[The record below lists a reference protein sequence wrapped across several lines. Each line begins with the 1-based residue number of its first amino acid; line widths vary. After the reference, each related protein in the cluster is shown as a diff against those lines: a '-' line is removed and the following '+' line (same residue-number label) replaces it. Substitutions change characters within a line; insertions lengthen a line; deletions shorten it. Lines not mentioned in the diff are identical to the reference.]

1 MMSPMKCPVCCT
13 EQRLLALSVFL
24 FLSAGA
30 RAQGQHAVFW
40 ENYVSLDT
48 AIMIADDNL
57 AYSPKIACCNWNEWV
72 YISDYYTFG

>member
-1 MMSPMKCPVCCT
+1 MKCPVCCT

-30 RAQGQHAVFW
+30 RAQVQPAVFL

-57 AYSPKIACCNWNEWV
+57 AYSSKIACCNWNEWV
-72 YISDYYTFG
+72 YISDYYTFD

>member
-1 MMSPMKCPVCCT
+1 MSPMKCPVCCT
-13 EQRLLALSVFL
+13 ERRLLAAAAAL
-24 FLSAGA
+24 FLLQFSS
-30 RAQGQHAVFW
+30 RAQGQPAVFL

-72 YISDYYTFG
+72 YISDYYTFD